1 MVTLHAQ
8 HSSPSSTDGA
18 GELILSPSAPLFTA
32 RKFIEER
39 YNVSNLRTLH
49 HHDDVFYAWDGRCY
63 PRVDDATIR
72 AEVYGFLEVAIRWN
86 VKAEKTVPFDPTTRK
101 VNDMTDALRAVA
113 NVPNTITPPAWLVNE
128 YVPDMT
134 HPPSEILACSNG
146 LLHLPTLEL
155 QPHTPLFF
163 SHNALEFAFNPA
175 AGAGPPNWLKFLS
188 ELWQDDEEAI
198 ETLQEIFG
206 YFLTAKTEQQK
217 IVIIIGPK
225 RSGKGTI
232 GHVLTGLLG
241 PANVVAP
248 TLANLAQN
256 FGLAPLIRK
265 PLAIIAD
272 ARIGARTDQAVVT
285 ERLLSISGE
294 DFITI
299 DRKFLPAWTGK
310 LPTRFLILTNEVP
323 RLADASGALAS
334 RFIVLNL
341 TKSFYGQEDL
351 DLKNR
356 LLGELPEILNWAIEG
371 WQRLRDRRHFL
382 QPSSSAD
389 IIEALEDLGSPV
401 GAFVREK
408 CVIESGKEVAFSTLF
423 EQWKTWCE
431 DSGRKHSGTI
441 QSFGR
446 DLHAAVPSIKKTQ
459 RRAEGGSRSRYYQGI
474 GLA

>member
-1 MVTLHAQ
+1 MAKQHARN
-8 HSSPSSTDGA
+8 SRPSSAGGA
-18 GELILSPSAPLFTA
+18 GGLILDPGAPYASA
-32 RKFIEER
+32 RKFLEKR
-39 YNVSNLRTLH
+39 YSEGDLWTLRYQNNE
-49 HHDDVFYAWDGRCY
+49 FYAWDGKIY
-63 PRVDDATIR
+63 TSVEDDAVR
-72 AEVYGFLEVAIRWN
+72 EQVYDFLEHSKRWN
-86 VKAEKTVPFDPTTRK
+86 PKIKEVTPFDPTKAK
-101 VNDMTDALRAVA
+101 VTNVIDALQSAAFLPKSIVA
-113 NVPNTITPPAWLVNE
+113 PAWLIVE
-128 YVPDMT
+128 HVPDMA
-134 HPPSEILACSNG
+134 HPPEEILNCGNG

-155 QPHTPLFF
+155 QPHTLLFF
-163 SHNALEFAFNPA
+163 SHNGLDYPYMPDA
-175 AGAGPPNWLKFLS
+175 APPNMWFKFL
-188 ELWQDDEEAI
+188 EDLWPDDPQSIEA
-198 ETLQEIFG
+198 LQEIFG

-217 IVIIIGPK
+217 IFIILGPK

-232 GHVLTGLLG
+232 AHVLTSLLG

-323 RLADASGALAS
+323 RLADTSGALAS

-341 TKSFYGQEDL
+341 TKSFYGREDL

-356 LLGELPEILNWAIEG
+356 LLGELPAILNWAIEG
-371 WQRLRDRRHFL
+371 WQRLQDRGHFL
-382 QPSSSAD
+382 QPPSSAD
-389 IIEALEDLGSPV
+389 IIETLEDLGSPV

-408 CVIESGKEVAFSTLF
+408 CVIEPGQEVACSTLF

-459 RRAEGGSRSRYYQGI
+459 RRAEGGSRSRFYQGI